1 MSSARPA
8 VAIVGGRS
16 TLGQALLALLAVRR
30 FPLRALH
37 VLDEAA
43 QAGEEY
49 SFANTTGTM
58 ADAAQFDFSQVELVF
73 FATEAASMAYTDAA
87 LAAGCQVIDHSL
99 RARQNP
105 ELPLI
110 VPEVNL
116 PRLTAAPHPV
126 IASPDPLTVQ
136 LAVALQP
143 IRSVA
148 GIVQLH
154 VATYQAVSSSGQGGL
169 EELARQTALLL
180 NGRPIQPQLFNRQ
193 IAFNVLPQ
201 VDQLLDNGYT
211 RQEMSLIQELRRVF
225 DDPALAVH
233 ATAVQVPVFHGH
245 ALAVHLRTRIPTAAS
260 EVRQLLTQQPGL
272 RISDH
277 RNHPTPATEAAQG
290 DDIYVGRIRTDLS
303 DPQGLNLWIVADD
316 LRRGGALNSIQIAEF
331 LIKNF

>member
-8 VAIVGGRS
+8 VALVGGHS
-16 TLGQALLALLAVRR
+16 VLGQALLALLAVRR

-49 SFANTTGTM
+49 SFADTTGAV

-73 FATEAASMAYTDAA
+73 FATEAASMAYTNAA

-116 PRLTAAPHPV
+116 AGLVLPQPV

-143 IRSVA
+143 IRSAA

-245 ALAVHLRTRIPTAAS
+245 ALAVHLRTRIPITAS

-272 RISDH
+272 RISDP

-290 DDIYVGRIRTDLS
+290 DDIYVGRIRADLS

-316 LRRGGALNSIQIAEF
+316 LRRGGAFNSIQIAEF

>member
-8 VAIVGGRS
+8 IALVGGHS
-16 TLGQALLALLAVRR
+16 MLGQALLALLAVRR

-43 QAGEEY
+43 QIGEEY
-49 SFANTTGTM
+49 SFTNSTGTI
-58 ADAAQFDFSQVELVF
+58 ADVAQFDFSQVELVF
-73 FATEAASMAYTDAA
+73 FATEAASMAYTEVA

-116 PRLTAAPHPV
+116 ARLAMPQPV

-143 IRSVA
+143 IRATA
-148 GIVQLH
+148 GIAQLH

-211 RQEMSLIQELRRVF
+211 RQEMSLVQELRRVF

-233 ATAVQVPVFHGH
+233 VTAVQVPVFHGH
-245 ALAVHLRTRIPTAAS
+245 ALAVHLRTRTSITVS
-260 EVRQLLTQQPGL
+260 EVHRLLTQQPGL
-272 RISDH
+272 RISGAPSSY
-277 RNHPTPATEAAQG
+277 PTPATEATQG
-290 DDIYVGRIRTDLS
+290 DDIYIGRIRADLS